1 MKAQCHKPTFALRY
15 TDYGCSIT
23 THKNSNY
30 CIFQSP
36 VTAAQTNATSIRYP
50 AESVTVCDFICM
62 TQLWVLF
69 MRTWY
74 DLIMMHRRTNAAA
87 YTDSAEMETPYVGV
101 YAFIRSMSTTTPY
114 GNCIIVSRK
123 LSRLH
128 TNTHNV
134 ICMYI
139 IHTVHKVNGCH

>member
-1 MKAQCHKPTFALRY
+1 
-15 TDYGCSIT
+15 
-23 THKNSNY
+23 
-30 CIFQSP
+30 
-36 VTAAQTNATSIRYP
+36 
-50 AESVTVCDFICM
+50 
-62 TQLWVLF
+62 
-69 MRTWY
+69 
-74 DLIMMHRRTNAAA
+74 MMHRRTNAAA

-139 IHTVHKVNGCH
+139 IHSAQGQWLPLNVVDLLLLKATVTEKNSTYLKYLCTIMSQNTLSLLLFE